1 MKNENGKKPLS
12 NSELSAFCG
21 QMALILSSGISAS
34 EGLSVLCE
42 DARDDEEKEI
52 LESLLR
58 DMEQTGDLAGAM
70 EQSGVFP
77 NYAAQMTRIGET
89 TGHLDDVMNSLSR
102 HYDRE
107 ESIGRSI
114 RSAVT
119 YPAVMTVMMILVIL
133 VLLTRVMPIFQ
144 QVFIQLGSEMTSLA
158 RGLME
163 LGQGI
168 SRYSAVITAILLA
181 LIALILLA
189 VCTEK
194 GRKASLRLGY
204 KISGTR
210 RILEETAGCRF
221 ADGMALILSSGLTSE
236 EGMEM
241 TARLNEDPVFALRLE
256 DCSRRID
263 EGADLAQALKESGIF
278 TGVYARMVSV
288 GGKTGNMDQVMARIA
303 EMYEDDIDA
312 RISDTLS
319 TLEPSFVIVLS
330 LIVGVILLSVMLPLM
345 GILSGI

>member
-1 MKNENGKKPLS
+1 MKNKSDKKPLS
-12 NSELSAFCG
+12 NPELSAFCG
-21 QMALILSSGISAS
+21 QMALILSSGISVV

-42 DARDDEEKEI
+42 EAQAEEERTI
-52 LESLLR
+52 LEPLLR
-58 DMEQTGDLAGAM
+58 AMEETGDLAGAL

-77 NYAAQMTRIGET
+77 VYMTQMVRIGEA
-89 TGHLDDVMNSLSR
+89 TGHLDDVMDGLSR

-107 ESIGRSI
+107 ESISRSI

-119 YPAVMTVMMILVIL
+119 YPAVMMVMMILVIL

-144 QVFIQLGSEMTSLA
+144 QVFIQLGSEMTGVA
-158 RGLME
+158 RGLMD
-163 LGQGI
+163 LGQTI
-168 SRYSAVITAILLA
+168 SRYSVVITVLVLA
-181 LIALILLA
+181 LAALILWA

-194 GRKASLRLGY
+194 GRNALRRTGY
-204 KISGTR
+204 RIRGTR

-221 ADGMALILSSGLTSE
+221 ADGMALILSSGMTPE
-236 EGMEM
+236 EGLEM
-241 TARLNEDPVFALRLE
+241 TARLNADPVFAARLK
-256 DCSRRID
+256 DCARRIE

-288 GGKTGNMDQVMARIA
+288 GGKTGSMDQAMARIA

-312 RISDTLS
+312 RIADTLS
-319 TLEPSFVIVLS
+319 VLEPSFVIVLS